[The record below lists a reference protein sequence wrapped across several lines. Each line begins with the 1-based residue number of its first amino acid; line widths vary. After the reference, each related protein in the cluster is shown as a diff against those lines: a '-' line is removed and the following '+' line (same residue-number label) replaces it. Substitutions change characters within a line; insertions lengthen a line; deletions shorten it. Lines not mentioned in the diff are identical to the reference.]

1 MYGFKEKAKYLRELN
16 STAHAEADISL
27 LRRLSPQHK
36 LNNVLNPS
44 RKAEDILFALLDL
57 TTSELIRTNRRE
69 FEKEK
74 ENENAEQSDATNQS
88 GSDTGTDPLQSEQSG
103 ATPPDQPGT
112 DSEKDTKAGDAND
125 QPASDG
131 SVEEQIRDIAF
142 KNGLVLDLGLSN
154 NQETVSVLSTD
165 KLLVEDVEQPAD
177 EKKEVD
183 PEEHEK
189 MKAELEEVKEQLEEL
204 EGAAEELE
212 EKTDELD
219 SVTEELDETKEEL
232 EAVKEELEAEK
243 KSQPKP
249 SPKPKPTA
257 KPKPAAKA
265 TPVKDQ
271 SKKKTSTQK

>member
-103 ATPPDQPGT
+103 ATPPEQPGT

-131 SVEEQIRDIAF
+131 SVSEF
-142 KNGLVLDLGLSN
+142 
-154 NQETVSVLSTD
+154 
-165 KLLVEDVEQPAD
+165 QPVD

-183 PEEHEK
+183 PEEHEQL
-189 MKAELEEVKEQLEEL
+189 KAELEETKEQLEEL

-249 SPKPKPTA
+249 SPKPKPVA
-257 KPKPAAKA
+257 KPKPATKA